1 MNEGNSPETNGEQ
14 FPVPQ
19 PSSMPE
25 KQGEEQPPQNWQ
37 IEIRWERTQRTLRMQ
52 ELLLY
57 FLMGILGVSLV
68 TTVALLI
75 LTGWKDKTG
84 FDLPKEVLIAFITA
98 TVVELAGLLG
108 VYINSLK
115 FPDE

>member
-1 MNEGNSPETNGEQ
+1 MNEGNSPDTNGEQ

-19 PSSMPE
+19 PSLMPE
-25 KQGEEQPPQNWQ
+25 KQGEDQPPQNWQ

-52 ELLLY
+52 ERLLY
-57 FLMGILGVSLV
+57 FLMVILGVSLI

-75 LTGWKDKTG
+75 LTGLKDKTG
-84 FDLPKEVLIAFITA
+84 FDLPAEVLIAFITA
-98 TVVELAGLLG
+98 TIAELAGLLG
-108 VYINSLK
+108 VYFKSWK